1 MLCPECEANIC
12 VFSSSNEV
20 EVSNGVTE
28 FNVGRICVDAC
39 PECYFKVEGSL
50 NASKQT
56 DIYINHS
63 DKQIAAYG
71 KEIYCDDIHTLNVEE
86 LIESHRRLREW
97 YIKQNTDDK
106 KIRLDM
112 ENKAYDDAYKHAM
125 KNQYLSREQMLA
137 MTIYEFSDFIS
148 GRNNG

>member
-56 DIYINHS
+56 DIYISHA

-71 KEIYCDDIHTLNVEE
+71 KEIYCDNIHTLNADE

-97 YIKQNTDDK
+97 YIKQNTDDR

-125 KNQYLSREQMLA
+125 KNQFLSREQLLS

>member
-12 VFSSSNEV
+12 VFTSSNEV

-56 DIYINHS
+56 DIYISHS

-71 KEIYCDDIHTLNVEE
+71 KEIYCDNIHTLNAEE

-97 YIKQNTDDK
+97 YIKQNTDDR

-112 ENKAYDDAYKHAM
+112 ENKAYDFAYQNAI
-125 KNQYLSREQMLA
+125 QYDWISKERLA
-137 MTIYEFSDFIS
+137 NMQIKEICEIVS
-148 GRNNG
+148 GV